1 MSTRKTPHLHC
12 TFTSSWSGS
21 AANGTKINV
30 AGTTS
35 LQVVKKGHLAHTKVA
50 IVSSNVQQT
59 IVGWQDL
66 KVMGVISSE
75 WPAMPPPPPTT
86 RDTIYAV
93 DNEEQQLGEMKI
105 QMLNKYSTVFSNT
118 INEKPIAGAPM
129 KIHLRD
135 DNEINPQKC
144 YVA

>member
-1 MSTRKTPHLHC
+1 
-12 TFTSSWSGS
+12 
-21 AANGTKINV
+21 
-30 AGTTS
+30 
-35 LQVVKKGHLAHTKVA
+35 
-50 IVSSNVQQT
+50 
-59 IVGWQDL
+59 
-66 KVMGVISSE
+66 MGVISSE